1 MMYLSSDFGS
11 WRETEGE
18 DRGAEV
24 GACTYHLEEK
34 VY

>member
-11 WRETEGE
+11 WREGE